1 MSFHPFANVLF
12 KKCIY
17 IPNNLQSFLGFID
30 IECGLPASIPH
41 GSYDLING
49 TVGYLSTVMYR
60 CNDGF
65 EMLGRALLTC
75 DIDERWNGPPP
86 RCEVIECDSLPN
98 DFENGQIVAPN
109 GTFFGSKA
117 EVVCDKGFTI
127 EGSSSILCS
136 GIGQWSEPLARCI
149 PIIVPDDEKE
159 EVFVVPTTTQQSRT
173 AAPPAVP
180 ASFEPAPVVPLSPR
194 ITTSTTTA
202 RRPTRPSTRYTTPI
216 PPRSGS
222 TIIYDL
228 DDEDSSKF
236 NHI

>member
-1 MSFHPFANVLF
+1 M
-12 KKCIY
+12 Y
-17 IPNNLQSFLGFID
+17 ID

-41 GSYDLING
+41 GSYALING

-86 RCEVIECDSLPN
+86 RCEVIECEALPN

-117 EVVCDKGFTI
+117 EVVCDKGYTI
-127 EGSSSILCS
+127 EGTPSILCS
-136 GIGQWSEPLARCI
+136 GIGQWSEPLARCVKNVVVPEEI
-149 PIIVPDDEKE
+149 EDDLIVG
-159 EVFVVPTTTQQSRT
+159 PTTTQHSRAPET
-173 AAPPAVP
+173 PSVPISVQPSAAVIPN
-180 ASFEPAPVVPLSPR
+180 SPR
-194 ITTSTTTA
+194 ITTSTTAA

-228 DDEDSSKF
+228 DEEDSGKF
-236 NHI
+236 EWNAMNSCANNVNLIFVYFLKSS

>member
-1 MSFHPFANVLF
+1 MFRFFV
-12 KKCIY
+12 I
-17 IPNNLQSFLGFID
+17 ID

-41 GSYDLING
+41 GTYDLING

-60 CNDGF
+60 CSDGF

-86 RCEVIECDSLPN
+86 RCEVIECDSLPT
-98 DFENGQIVAPN
+98 DFANGKIIAPN

-117 EVVCDKGFTI
+117 EVICDKDYTI

-136 GIGQWSEPLARCI
+136 GIGQWSEPLARCVKNI
-149 PIIVPDDEKE
+149 SEEEDDDEDVDKDA
-159 EVFVVPTTTQQSRT
+159 VVSTTTQQPRSVVHPL
-173 AAPPAVP
+173 AP
-180 ASFEPAPVVPLSPR
+180 ASVQPPQVIANQPR
-194 ITTSTTTA
+194 ITTSTTAA

-222 TIIYDL
+222 TIVFDL
-228 DDEDSSKF
+228 EDDESGRLSQQQT
-236 NHI
+236 